1 MKNAIAL
8 AVGLSGGL
16 FQVAQ
21 KPVLHATDPSVSLED
36 GCKSASDWQGG
47 VATQGGYRFRYE
59 SAKGLNC
66 RGYRLLNAPGQQ
78 SVKVKWRDT
87 RDKAERLLCE
97 TKLPACAPSGLPC
110 PFLCSQPGQALQDLQ
125 TTDLGYGGPNAD
137 SRTDRPPGYVLNTS
151 AADLAPLRTGLQGI
165 AADRDGRPLE
175 IGVEVIST
183 VSGKQAPYR
192 LTYAIRTSVKSRPF
206 SLWLP
211 DGIPIPSQLVVRWSA
226 IDTGEPVT
234 LIRKQE
240 SFLLSADRPMVS
252 LELSTNAFE
261 RSSKLLVVMQDNDR
275 VAAVTAP
282 AYVASR

>member
-8 AVGLSGGL
+8 AVGLSGAL
-16 FQVAQ
+16 SQVAQ
-21 KPVLHATDPSVSLED
+21 KPVVHASDSSVSLED
-36 GCKSASDWQGG
+36 GCKSASVWRGG
-47 VATQGGYRFRYE
+47 VATQGGYQFRYE
-59 SAKGLNC
+59 SAKGFNC
-66 RGYRLLNAPGQQ
+66 RAYRFLNAPGQQ

-97 TKLPACAPSGLPC
+97 TRLPACAPSGDPC
-110 PFLCSQPGQALQDLQ
+110 PFHCSQPGQALQDLQ

-137 SRTDRPPGYVLNTS
+137 SRTDRPPAYVVNTS
-151 AADLAPLRTGLQGI
+151 AADLAPLRAVLQGT

-183 VSGKQAPYR
+183 VSGKEAPYR
-192 LTYAIRTSVKSRPF
+192 LAYAIRTSVKSRPF

-211 DGIPIPSQLVVRWSA
+211 DGKPGPSELVVRWGA
-226 IDTGEPVT
+226 IDSGEPVT

-240 SFLLSADRPMVS
+240 SFRLSADRPIVS

-282 AYVASR
+282 AYITSR